1 MGSDKPH
8 TGRELEVQ
16 EVGKPATPDIKISSN
31 MFYVLAKQKKTGG
44 FEPPGS
50 NKKNVVLPPSPK
62 WTEKVRE
69 DYEKGKV
76 NVECIRGDTQK
87 VSKIAAPN
95 RQTKCENKEKYGETS
110 FDSFPANSAPF
121 RYLFVWKVI
130 LFLWCTQVKQKVVA
144 SKIILLRFMQV
155 LRGVDS
161 QEEAGQP
168 ECSSNPHLCSRGFS
182 PGGHKKNPNLTE
194 QAGTTRCRPP
204 SPHRQT
210 RPKGV
215 ERMKRELLQAVWPA
229 WLKAVVQV
237 MQYKHYRRRRYLQLP
252 QPGLPDPGS
261 SDYHINLARYI
272 SWWCDSRGSLC
283 STPPRGM

>member
-1 MGSDKPH
+1 M
-8 TGRELEVQ
+8 
-16 EVGKPATPDIKISSN
+16 KISTN
-31 MFYVLAKQKKTGG
+31 MFYVLAKQKQTGG

-50 NKKNVVLPPSPK
+50 NKKNVVLTLGQPPSPN
-62 WTEKVRE
+62 WTEVRE
-69 DYEKGKV
+69 DYEKV

-95 RQTKCENKEKYGETS
+95 RQTKCENKKKYGETS

-130 LFLWCTQVKQKVVA
+130 LFLWCIQVKQKVVE

-229 WLKAVVQV
+229 WLKAVVQGMQYVV
-237 MQYKHYRRRRYLQLP
+237 MVSGTLCVPDVALQKCTDYKHYRRRRYLQLP